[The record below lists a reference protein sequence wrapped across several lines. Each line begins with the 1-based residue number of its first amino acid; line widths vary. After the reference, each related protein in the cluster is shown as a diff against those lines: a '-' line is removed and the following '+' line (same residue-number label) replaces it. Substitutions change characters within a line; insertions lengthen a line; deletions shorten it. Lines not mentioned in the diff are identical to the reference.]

1 MITSDQEA
9 TVQSD
14 DELRQRAF
22 KRIIDI
28 CEDSISRSD
37 VHMTIQCPRCAK
49 CKTCKEIK
57 KINASSY
64 NDFMEQQVMD
74 QLVTFVDGKDG
85 EPGYFVSPLPLKP
98 FDINSVRGNRCTADE
113 QNKKMLIKLQQD
125 PQALQQVRDEM
136 EKLQKAGF
144 IVKLKDLPDAD
155 QKRLNEDFKH
165 FIPTSIAFKETS
177 ASTKTRI
184 C

>member
-1 MITSDQEA
+1 MITSDKA
-9 TVQSD
+9 TTAQTD

-37 VHMTIQCPRCAK
+37 IHMTIQCPRCAK

-74 QLVTFVDGKDG
+74 QLVKFVDGKDG
-85 EPGYFVSPLPLKP
+85 EPGYFISPLPLGKQMH
-98 FDINSVRGNRCTADE
+98 C
-113 QNKKMLIKLQQD
+113 
-125 PQALQQVRDEM
+125 
-136 EKLQKAGF
+136 
-144 IVKLKDLPDAD
+144 
-155 QKRLNEDFKH
+155 
-165 FIPTSIAFKETS
+165 
-177 ASTKTRI
+177 
-184 C
+184 